1 MERLPVRLDDLI
13 EYVRRQHP
21 TGDALERLTDA
32 VLVGEYL
39 GDLADHLI
47 GHFVDQARRSGASWT
62 DIGQSMGVSKQAV
75 QKRFVTRRSDQDERI
90 PASAFA
96 RFTDRA
102 RNVVTQAQAEARDAG
117 SAEVGTEHL
126 LLGILHE
133 PDGLAGRAIA
143 ALGVSAEAIRAGVRA
158 AAGPTPAETTASD
171 ATMARS
177 TTDGP
182 DPAGTLRR
190 PVRRHDAPAE
200 PGSTASDDPARQ
212 PDHLPFSPGAKR
224 VRDRTFAEALRLGH
238 NYVGTEHIL
247 LGLLAAP
254 TEPGARILIGLSV
267 TRDRAEEWIVDTL
280 RDLSRS
286 ASSGR

>member
-21 TGDALERLTDA
+21 SGDALERLTDA

-47 GHFVDQARRSGASWT
+47 GHFVDQARRAGASWT
-62 DIGQSMGVSKQAV
+62 EIGQSMGVTKQAV
-75 QKRFVTRRSDQDERI
+75 QKRFVTRRSEPDEPV
-90 PASAFA
+90 PASVLA

-102 RNVVTQAQAEARDAG
+102 RHVVTEAQAEARSAG
-117 SAEVGTEHL
+117 SPEVGTEHL

-133 PDGLAGRAIA
+133 PDGLAGRAIS
-143 ALGVSAEAIRAGVRA
+143 ALGVSAEAVRTAVRA
-158 AAGPTPAETTASD
+158 TAPVSTEPTEPAD
-171 ATMARS
+171 N
-177 TTDGP
+177 P
-182 DPAGTLRR
+182 
-190 PVRRHDAPAE
+190 
-200 PGSTASDDPARQ
+200 Q
-212 PDHLPFSPGAKR
+212 HLPFSPDAKR
-224 VRDRTFAEALRLGH
+224 VRDRVFAEALRLGH

-247 LGLLAAP
+247 LGLLASD
-254 TEPGARILIGLSV
+254 TEPGARILADLGI

-280 RDLSRS
+280 GGLSRS

>member
-75 QKRFVTRRSDQDERI
+75 QKRFVTRRSDQDEQI

-102 RNVVTQAQAEARDAG
+102 RNVVTQAQAEARYAG

-143 ALGVSAEAIRAGVRA
+143 ALGVSAEAVRTAVHATAPDLVGQAGA
-158 AAGPTPAETTASD
+158 AE
-171 ATMARS
+171 
-177 TTDGP
+177 
-182 DPAGTLRR
+182 
-190 PVRRHDAPAE
+190 
-200 PGSTASDDPARQ
+200 
-212 PDHLPFSPGAKR
+212 HLPFSTAAKQ

-238 NYVGTEHIL
+238 NYVGTEHLL
-247 LGLLAAP
+247 LGLLAAE
-254 TEPGARILIGLSV
+254 TEPGARVLIGLGV
-267 TRDRAEEWIVDTL
+267 TRVRAEEWIVDTL
-280 RDLSRS
+280 RGLPRS

>member
-13 EYVRRQHP
+13 AYVRRQHP
-21 TGDALERLTDA
+21 GGDALERLTDA

-62 DIGQSMGVSKQAV
+62 EIGQHMGVTKQAV
-75 QKRFVTRRSDQDERI
+75 QKRFVTRKSEQDEPI

-102 RNVVTQAQAEARDAG
+102 RHVVRQAQAEARSAG
-117 SAEVGTEHL
+117 GAEVGTEHL

-133 PDGLAGRAIA
+133 PDGLAGRAIT
-143 ALGVSAEAIRAGVRA
+143 ALGVSAAQIRAGVSSATGRA
-158 AAGPTPAETTASD
+158 S
-171 ATMARS
+171 AT
-177 TTDGP
+177 
-182 DPAGTLRR
+182 
-190 PVRRHDAPAE
+190 E
-200 PGSTASDDPARQ
+200 PGSSATDQPDSAV

-224 VRDRTFAEALRLGH
+224 VRDRTFQEALRLGH
-238 NYVGTEHIL
+238 NYVGTEHLL
-247 LGLLAAP
+247 LGLLA
-254 TEPGARILIGLSV
+254 TEDEPGARILVGLGV

-280 RDLSRS
+280 RGLPRS

>member
-21 TGDALERLTDA
+21 SGDALERLTDA

-75 QKRFVTRRSDQDERI
+75 QKRFVTRRSDQDEQI

-133 PDGLAGRAIA
+133 PDGLAGRALT

-158 AAGPTPAETTASD
+158 A
-171 ATMARS
+171 
-177 TTDGP
+177 
-182 DPAGTLRR
+182 
-190 PVRRHDAPAE
+190 E
-200 PGSTASDDPARQ
+200 PGVVASDDPVGQ
-212 PDHLPFSPGAKR
+212 PEAAEHLPFSSGAKR

-238 NYVGTEHIL
+238 NYVGTEHLL

-254 TEPGARILIGLSV
+254 TEPGARILTGLGV
-267 TRDRAEEWIVDTL
+267 TRDRAEEWIIDTL

>member
-13 EYVRRQHP
+13 EYVRHQHP

-75 QKRFVTRRSDQDERI
+75 QKRFVTRRSDQDEQI
-90 PASAFA
+90 PASVFA

-102 RNVVTQAQAEARDAG
+102 RNVVTQAQAEARAAD

-133 PDGLAGRAIA
+133 PDGLAGRALT

-158 AAGPTPAETTASD
+158 TAPESTAAGSTTGSAASD
-171 ATMARS
+171 
-177 TTDGP
+177 GP
-182 DPAGTLRR
+182 VGQPEA
-190 PVRRHDAPAE
+190 AE
-200 PGSTASDDPARQ
+200 
-212 PDHLPFSPGAKR
+212 HLPFSSGAKQ

-254 TEPGARILIGLSV
+254 TEPGARILTGLGV

-280 RDLSRS
+280 RDMSRS

>member
-1 MERLPVRLDDLI
+1 MERLPVRLDDLV

-21 TGDALERLTDA
+21 AGDPLDRVADA

-47 GHFVDQARRSGASWT
+47 GHFVDRARRSGASWT
-62 DIGQSMGVSKQAV
+62 EIGQSMGVSKQAV
-75 QKRFVTRRSDQDERI
+75 QKRFVTRRAEQDDAI
-90 PASAFA
+90 PAGVLA

-102 RNVVTQAQAEARDAG
+102 RNVVTQAQAEARYAG

-133 PDGLAGRAIA
+133 PAGLAGRAIT
-143 ALGVSAEAIRAGVRA
+143 ALGASAEQIRAGVPGTAPAPTA
-158 AAGPTPAETTASD
+158 ADARTPAE
-171 ATMARS
+171 
-177 TTDGP
+177 
-182 DPAGTLRR
+182 
-190 PVRRHDAPAE
+190 PVRPGEPVRPAE
-200 PGSTASDDPARQ
+200 GSG
-212 PDHLPFSPGAKR
+212 HLPFSAGAKQ

-247 LGLLAAP
+247 LGLLA
-254 TEPGARILIGLSV
+254 TEDEPGARILVELGV
-267 TRDRAEEWIVDTL
+267 TRSRAEEWIVDTL
-280 RDLSRS
+280 RKLSRS

>member
-13 EYVRRQHP
+13 AYVHRQHP

-75 QKRFVTRRSDQDERI
+75 QKRFVTRRSDQDEQI

-117 SAEVGTEHL
+117 SAEVGTAHL

-133 PDGLAGRAIA
+133 PDGLAGRALT

-158 AAGPTPAETTASD
+158 A
-171 ATMARS
+171 
-177 TTDGP
+177 
-182 DPAGTLRR
+182 
-190 PVRRHDAPAE
+190 E
-200 PGSTASDDPARQ
+200 PGAAASDDPVGPPEAAE
-212 PDHLPFSPGAKR
+212 HLPFSADAKR

-254 TEPGARILIGLSV
+254 TEPGARILTGLGV

-280 RDLSRS
+280 RDMSRS

>member
-13 EYVRRQHP
+13 QYVHRQHP
-21 TGDALERLTDA
+21 GSDALERLSDA

-62 DIGQSMGVSKQAV
+62 EIGQSMGVTKQAV
-75 QKRFVTRRSDQDERI
+75 QKRFVTRRSEQDEPI

-102 RNVVTQAQAEARDAG
+102 RNVVRQAQAEAREAG

-133 PDGLAGRAIA
+133 PEGLAGRAIT
-143 ALGVSAEAIRAGVRA
+143 ALGVSAAAIRAGARA
-158 AAGPTPAETTASD
+158 TEDRT
-171 ATMARS
+171 
-177 TTDGP
+177 
-182 DPAGTLRR
+182 
-190 PVRRHDAPAE
+190 
-200 PGSTASDDPARQ
+200 STADDRTSTAPPDRQ
-212 PDHLPFSPGAKR
+212 PGAVPEHLPFAPGAKR
-224 VRDRTFAEALRLGH
+224 VRDRTFQEALRLGH

-247 LGLLAAP
+247 LGLLAAED
-254 TEPGARILIGLSV
+254 EPGARILVGLGV

-280 RDLSRS
+280 RGLPRS

>member
-21 TGDALERLTDA
+21 AGDPLDRVADA

-62 DIGQSMGVSKQAV
+62 EIGQSMGVSKQAV
-75 QKRFVTRRSDQDERI
+75 QKRFVTRRAEQDDAI
-90 PASAFA
+90 PAGVLA

-102 RNVVTQAQAEARDAG
+102 RNVVTQAQAEARYAG

-133 PDGLAGRAIA
+133 PAGLAGRAIT
-143 ALGVSAEAIRAGVRA
+143 ALGVSAEQIRAGVPGTGPAPAPA
-158 AAGPTPAETTASD
+158 AAGAHPTAE
-171 ATMARS
+171 
-177 TTDGP
+177 
-182 DPAGTLRR
+182 
-190 PVRRHDAPAE
+190 PVRSAD
-200 PGSTASDDPARQ
+200 GS
-212 PDHLPFSPGAKR
+212 DHLPFSAGAKQ

-247 LGLLAAP
+247 LGLLA
-254 TEPGARILIGLSV
+254 TEDEPGARILVELGV
-267 TRDRAEEWIVDTL
+267 TRPRAEEWIVDTL
-280 RDLSRS
+280 RKLSRS